1 MLGLN
6 PRSLT
11 IPLYTETGLYPVMH
25 RRAEAALKYL
35 SYLATKRPT
44 LPWVAL
50 LEAQDFTTRGNGST
64 QKDLHEYL
72 MVAGSIALVLRKL
85 LDIFFASYVL
95 PRPHYR
101 DHRYVRINM
110 NSIPKTFKL
119 FQYNGILG
127 LHTV

>member
-1 MLGLN
+1 MDLHLTNAAEVAVSTKTVIDRLAKVQTSIPNSEDAGIIIN

-50 LEAQDFTTRGNGST
+50 LEAQAFTTRG
-64 QKDLHEYL
+64 
-72 MVAGSIALVLRKL
+72 
-85 LDIFFASYVL
+85 
-95 PRPHYR
+95 
-101 DHRYVRINM
+101 
-110 NSIPKTFKL
+110 
-119 FQYNGILG
+119 
-127 LHTV
+127 